1 MPGVREYVGRPRAD
15 RRVGPVQIAGV
26 DLYVNHPIMALG
38 SPDWIREDLELRGA
52 PAASSDTHVIVR
64 VQAQT
69 VLIKVRLFQDYGDAI
84 ASDPSFTTVFDGSL
98 YLADRRFVIGDVL
111 GESRFVK
118 HIGGPQRWRVRV
130 AVDDPKGYARA
141 ADVVLSAEE

>member
-1 MPGVREYVGRPRAD
+1 M
-15 RRVGPVQIAGV
+15 
-26 DLYVNHPIMALG
+26 YVNHPIMALG
-38 SPDWIREDLELRGA
+38 SPDWIRDDLGLGGA

-69 VLIKVRLFQDYGDAI
+69 VLIKVRLFRDHGQGVA
-84 ASDPSFTTVFDGSL
+84 ADPSFTTVFDGQL

-118 HIGGPQRWRVRV
+118 YIGGPQRWSVRV

-141 ADVVLSAEE
+141 VDVVLRVEE

>member
-1 MPGVREYVGRPRAD
+1 M
-15 RRVGPVQIAGV
+15 QIAGV

-38 SPDWIREDLELRGA
+38 SPDWIRDDLELGDA

-69 VLIKVRLFQDYGDAI
+69 VLIKVRLFRDHGEGTAT
-84 ASDPSFTTVFDGSL
+84 DPSFTTVFDGAL

-118 HIGGPQRWRVRV
+118 YIGGPQRWRVRV
-130 AVDDPKGYARA
+130 SVDDPKGYARA
-141 ADVVLSAEE
+141 ADVVLWGQE

>member
-1 MPGVREYVGRPRAD
+1 M
-15 RRVGPVQIAGV
+15 
-26 DLYVNHPIMALG
+26 YVNNPIMALG
-38 SPDWIREDLELRGA
+38 SPDWIRDDLELRGA

-69 VLIKVRLFQDYGDAI
+69 VLIKVRLFRDDGQGVA
-84 ASDPSFTTVFDGSL
+84 ADPSLTTVFDGSL

-118 HIGGPQRWRVRV
+118 YLGGPQHWWVRV

-141 ADVVLSAEE
+141 ADVVLCVEE

>member
-1 MPGVREYVGRPRAD
+1 M
-15 RRVGPVQIAGV
+15 QIAGV

-38 SPDWIREDLELRGA
+38 SPDWISTDLELGGA
-52 PAASSDTHVIVR
+52 PAASTDTHVVVR

-69 VLIKVRLFQDYGDAI
+69 ALIKVRLFQDYGEAV
-84 ASDPSFTTVFDGSL
+84 AADPSFTTVFDGSL

-118 HIGGPQRWRVRV
+118 YIGGPQRWRVRV
-130 AVDDPKGYARA
+130 AVDNPNGYARA
-141 ADVVLSAEE
+141 ADVVLCVEE

>member
-1 MPGVREYVGRPRAD
+1 M
-15 RRVGPVQIAGV
+15 
-26 DLYVNHPIMALG
+26 YVNNPIMALG
-38 SPDWIREDLELRGA
+38 SPDWIRDDLALQDN
-52 PAASSDTHVIVR
+52 PAVSSDTHVIVR

-69 VLIKVRLFQDYGDAI
+69 VLIKVRLFRDHGQGV
-84 ASDPSFTTVFDGSL
+84 ASDPSFTPVFDGSL

-118 HIGGPQRWRVRV
+118 YIGGPQRWLVRV

-141 ADVVLSAEE
+141 ADVVLRAEE

>member
-1 MPGVREYVGRPRAD
+1 M
-15 RRVGPVQIAGV
+15 QIAGV
-26 DLYVNHPIMALG
+26 DLYVNNPIMALG
-38 SPDWIREDLELRGA
+38 SPDWIRDDLELGGA

-69 VLIKVRLFQDYGDAI
+69 VLIKVRLFQDHGQGVA
-84 ASDPSFTTVFDGSL
+84 ADPSFTTVFNGSL
-98 YLADRRFVIGDVL
+98 YLTDRRFVIGDVL

-118 HIGGPQRWRVRV
+118 YIGGPQQWRVRV

-141 ADVVLSAEE
+141 ADVILCVEE

>member
-1 MPGVREYVGRPRAD
+1 M
-15 RRVGPVQIAGV
+15 
-26 DLYVNHPIMALG
+26 YVNNPVMALG
-38 SPDWIREDLELRGA
+38 SPDWIRDDLELEGA

-69 VLIKVRLFQDYGDAI
+69 VLIKVRLFRDHGQAV
-84 ASDPSFTTVFDGSL
+84 AADPSFTTVFDGSL

-118 HIGGPQRWRVRV
+118 YIGGPQRWSVRV
-130 AVDDPKGYARA
+130 AVDDPKGHARA
-141 ADVVLSAEE
+141 ADVVLGVEE

>member
-1 MPGVREYVGRPRAD
+1 M
-15 RRVGPVQIAGV
+15 AGV
-26 DLYVNHPIMALG
+26 DLYVNNPVMALG
-38 SPDWIREDLELRGA
+38 SPDWIRDDLELGGA

-69 VLIKVRLFQDYGDAI
+69 VLIKVRLFRDHGQGVA
-84 ASDPSFTTVFDGSL
+84 ADPSFTTVFDGSL

-111 GESRFVK
+111 GECRFVK
-118 HIGGPQRWRVRV
+118 YIGGPQRWSVRV

-141 ADVVLSAEE
+141 ADVVLRVEE

>member
-1 MPGVREYVGRPRAD
+1 M
-15 RRVGPVQIAGV
+15 
-26 DLYVNHPIMALG
+26 YVNHPIVALG
-38 SPDWIREDLELRGA
+38 SPDWIRDDLEMGGA

-69 VLIKVRLFQDYGDAI
+69 VLIKVRLFRDYGEGI
-84 ASDPSFTTVFDGSL
+84 ASDPSFTTVFDGAL
-98 YLADRRFVIGDVL
+98 YLADRRFAIGDVL

-118 HIGGPQRWRVRV
+118 YIGGPQRWRVRV

-141 ADVVLSAEE
+141 ADVILCVEE

>member
-1 MPGVREYVGRPRAD
+1 M
-15 RRVGPVQIAGV
+15 
-26 DLYVNHPIMALG
+26 YVNNPVMALG
-38 SPDWIREDLELRGA
+38 SPDWIRNDLELGGA

-69 VLIKVRLFQDYGDAI
+69 VLIKVRLFQDHGQGVA
-84 ASDPSFTTVFDGSL
+84 ADPSFTTVFDGSL

-118 HIGGPQRWRVRV
+118 YIGGPQRWSVRV

-141 ADVVLSAEE
+141 ADVVLRVEEQR

>member
-1 MPGVREYVGRPRAD
+1 M
-15 RRVGPVQIAGV
+15 QIAGV
-26 DLYVNHPIMALG
+26 DLYVNNPVMALG
-38 SPDWIREDLELRGA
+38 SPDWIRDDLELGGA

-64 VQAQT
+64 VQAQA
-69 VLIKVRLFQDYGDAI
+69 VLIKVRLFRDHGQGVA
-84 ASDPSFTTVFDGSL
+84 ADPSFTTIFNGSL

-118 HIGGPQRWRVRV
+118 YIGGPQRWRVRV

-141 ADVVLSAEE
+141 ADVVLCVEK